1 MIQLFSPTIRRKE
14 MDSVLTCMV
23 DEKIGPGDINARFVS
38 EIKNFLN
45 LEGAV
50 VFRNTSIALSR
61 ALKALLLPEKSA
73 IVISALAP
81 KWQKIAIEE
90 AGFSVILAEVDE
102 STFCITAQTA
112 AAAIEQGGRA
122 IIISQPFGQIPE
134 DIAQI
139 AELGVPIIED
149 ISESAGGSLGEKKSG
164 TFAEIAVWGLEATGI
179 VTAGGG
185 AALCFSQKSAW
196 EAFAPIFRK
205 IVSSD
210 ILPDL
215 NCALGLVSLKEWRK
229 NEEIRRTIASV
240 FRSSVLQSRRH
251 KTLPRGADCDFT
263 AAGFPLVVSDGV
275 KDVLS
280 FLERKEIESKMAFQ
294 DSAISLISDEISE
307 SERENLKTAFSLFSR
322 TVQIPLYP
330 RLKSSHI
337 QTISKV
343 LAALP

>member
-122 IIISQPFGQIPE
+122 IIISQPFGQIPK
-134 DIAQI
+134 
-139 AELGVPIIED
+139 
-149 ISESAGGSLGEKKSG
+149 SAGGSLGEKKSG
-164 TFAEIAVWGLEATGI
+164 TFAEIAVWGLEATDI

-205 IVSSD
+205 IVSND

-263 AAGFPLVVSDGV
+263 ASGFPLIVSDGV